1 MALTIRQPTGHR
13 VIILPPATVRRAA
26 DSPGFLKD
34 PAAAAA
40 EVEHE
45 IKRVFEISPHV
56 VTLEV
61 GTLAREFESSV
72 KAPRIRD
79 LRT

>member
-1 MALTIRQPTGHR
+1 MPPINDLKCEAVTVGDLEELR
-13 VIILPPATVRRAA
+13 VSIEVRREA
-26 DSPGFLKD
+26 D

-56 VTLEV
+56 VTLEL

>member
-1 MALTIRQPTGHR
+1 MPCCRRDDRRLTLRTID
-13 VIILPPATVRRAA
+13 LFARRARA
-26 DSPGFLKD
+26 TASFLFVILRRTK
-34 PAAAAA
+34 
-40 EVEHE
+40 
-45 IKRVFEISPHV
+45 IKRVFEITPPV
-56 VTLEV
+56 VTLEL